1 MIIYF
6 SFNKLILITGA
17 AGTYAVGHLNY
28 NWKKF
33 GDIIFT
39 IGTFVLAILLFVIYY
54 CDTLWILYVLYIVY
68 GTLYQILLTITT

>member
-1 MIIYF
+1 MLIIGA
-6 SFNKLILITGA
+6 TGA
-17 AGTYAVGHLNY
+17 YAVGHLNY
-28 NWKKF
+28 DWRKF

-54 CDTLWILYVLYIVY
+54 SDTLWILYVLYISY